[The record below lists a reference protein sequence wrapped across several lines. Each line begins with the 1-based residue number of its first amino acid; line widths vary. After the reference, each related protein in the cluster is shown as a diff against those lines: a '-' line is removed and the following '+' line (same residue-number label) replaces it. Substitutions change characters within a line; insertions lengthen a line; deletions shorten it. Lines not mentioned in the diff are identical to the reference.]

1 MMTYMVRQWSVFLQQ
16 PVLPR
21 HTTYSNSWL
30 RHLTLFRLLL
40 LFICLCVCY
49 GYTFLLIRYGSI
61 SPIATALYTTAYDGR
76 TANDRPPLSPPWRPL
91 FRVVV
96 SLTTT
101 PNRIDK
107 VMDSVRSLTK
117 QSLLP
122 DQIYVNI
129 PTGPMKRHPE
139 RSYDEIEIPLELTS
153 LTPLVHINR
162 CVDDGPATK
171 LLGALRLENNAST
184 LIITLDD
191 DFVYPPE
198 LVASLAWEAEAKPDD
213 VLGVCGWG
221 MLPMWHQVG
230 VVPAYVPYFM
240 RPNGRYVDILQACC
254 GNAYRRGF
262 FTDVEALAVIPPV
275 CVTVDDVWIAG
286 YLRTV
291 EQRRSALISKRLDP
305 LDPPW
310 KKEEAHSSERQMTL
324 SSYNHE
330 HQVHYKCV
338 QALEAKFQR
347 RWTRNFEEKVAELN
361 KQVG

>member
-1 MMTYMVRQWSVFLQQ
+1 MLARMAREWSVFMRQ

-21 HTTYSNSWL
+21 YSKHPRS
-30 RHLTLFRLLL
+30 LLL
-40 LFICLCVCY
+40 AAAVFVCW
-49 GYTFLLIRYGSI
+49 GYTQLLVRYGSI
-61 SPIATALYTTAYDGR
+61 SPAATALFTTSYDGR
-76 TANDRPPLSPPWRPL
+76 AADDLPPTSPSWRPP

-101 PNRIDK
+101 PSRLDK

-117 QSLLP
+117 QSLQP

-129 PTGPMKRHPE
+129 PEGPMKRHPE
-139 RSYDEIEIPLELTS
+139 RSYDETEIPSELEGLA
-153 LTPLVHINR
+153 PLVKVNR

-171 LLGALRLENNAST
+171 LL
-184 LIITLDD
+184 DD
-191 DFVYPPE
+191 DFEYPPE
-198 LVASLAWEAEAKPDD
+198 LVASLAWEAVAKPDD

-221 MLPMWHQVG
+221 MLPMWHEVG

-240 RPNGRYVDILQACC
+240 RPRGRYVDILQACC

-262 FTDVEALAVIPPV
+262 FSDVEALADIPPV

-291 EQRRSALISKRLDP
+291 EQRHSALISKRLDP
-305 LDPPW
+305 ADPEW
-310 KKEEAHSSERQMTL
+310 KKEEARSTERQMTL
-324 SSYNHE
+324 SSFNHE

-338 QALEAKFQR
+338 QALEEKFQR
-347 RWTRNFEEKVAELN
+347 RWTRNFEESL
-361 KQVG
+361 